1 MSFYAPLL
9 AVLYFGH
16 VVEVFV
22 IIFDWRIRFVCGD
35 IRYLLKLEDNFKGFC
50 SRQGTN

>member
-16 VVEVFV
+16 VEVFV
-22 IIFDWRIRFVCGD
+22 IIFDWRIRFVCLQHQIFVKTG
-35 IRYLLKLEDNFKGFC
+35 R
-50 SRQGTN
+50 